1 MNPINEIFTRRTKYG
16 NNMWWQNEPA
26 WTVINE
32 LKKHMSPKK
41 AREEYNRQR
50 DNYEGKI

>member
-1 MNPINEIFTRRTKYG
+1 VNEINEIFTRRTKYG
-16 NNMWWQNEPA
+16 NNMWWQNVDPREC
-26 WTVINE
+26 IRE
-32 LKKHMSPKK
+32 LMKHMPEKQ